1 MNRRPTVPLADW
13 RIAAHLADS
22 TNAQNQPGTPAYG
35 CQCNECE
42 AWRNAWSQ
50 TLPSQLAH
58 ELQRLRIDLNH
69 PVDLYAYERT
79 PAGVA
84 CRVIFHCV
92 GRVLEG
98 PSCWREMPDGQAM
111 LTYQWLRG
119 GSNFVGL
126 AVYPQRQSTRPAP
139 NNQPPSGSDLIQ
151 IDMRLLVPSKN
162 TLHQRIEQPKLGA
175 SS

>member
-22 TNAQNQPGTPAYG
+22 ANAQNQPGTPAYG

-50 TLPSQLAH
+50 TLPNQLAH

-84 CRVIFHCV
+84 CRVIFYCV

-98 PSCWREMPDGQAM
+98 PSCWREMSDGQAM
-111 LTYQWLRG
+111 LIYQWLRA

-126 AVYPQRQSTRPAP
+126 AVYPQHQSTQPAP
-139 NNQPPSGSDLIQ
+139 RDQQPSGRDLIQ
-151 IDMRLLVPSKN
+151 IDMRLVIPSQS
-162 TLHQRIEQPKLGA
+162 TLHRCNEQPKLGA